1 MKTLLSAILFTI
13 LVSISLNSC
22 DPAIGYE
29 YYLNNKSD
37 KKLKIF
43 YTGMGF
49 NDTTKTVFALPRTEI
64 LFYDTEIWGKDPH
77 DEQDDFLRIFDTLS
91 ITPTDT
97 SKLLIDYLKRI
108 NWTYSN
114 DIGHLGF
121 IKTGTNI
128 YKLEITNDDFGK

>member
-1 MKTLLSAILFTI
+1 MKTFLSILLFVFLISTI
-13 LVSISLNSC
+13 LNSC

-29 YYLNNKSD
+29 YYLSNKSD

-43 YTGMGF
+43 YTGHGF
-49 NDTTKTVFALPRTEI
+49 NDSSKTVFVHPRTEL
-64 LFYDTEIWGKDPH
+64 LFYETEIWGSNPH
-77 DEQDDFLRIFDTLS
+77 DEQDDFLQIFDTLS

-97 SKLLIDYLKRI
+97 SKLLKDYLQRI
-108 NWTYSN
+108 NWSYSN

-128 YKLEITNDDFGK
+128 YKLELTNDNFQD

>member
-1 MKTLLSAILFTI
+1 MKTLLTAGLLTI

-22 DPAIGYE
+22 DPAISYE

-49 NDTTKTVFALPRTEI
+49 NDTTKTVFALPKTEI
-64 LFYDTEIWGKDPH
+64 LFYDTEIWGSNPH
-77 DEQDDFLRIFDTLS
+77 DEQDDFLKIFDTLS

-97 SKLLIDYLKRI
+97 SKLLIDYLQRI

-114 DIGHLGF
+114 HIGYLGF
-121 IKTGTNI
+121 IKTGANI

>member
-1 MKTLLSAILFTI
+1 MKTILSTGTFVI
-13 LVSISLNSC
+13 LVSILLNSC

-43 YTGMGF
+43 YTGLGF
-49 NDTTKTVFALPRTEI
+49 NDTTKTVFVQPRTKL
-64 LFYDTEIWGKDPH
+64 LFYDTEIWGKNPH
-77 DEQDDFLRIFDTLS
+77 DEENDFLRIFDTLS

-97 SKLLIDYLKRI
+97 SKLLIDYLQRS
-108 NWTYSN
+108 NWVYSN
-114 DIGHLGF
+114 DIGHIGF

-128 YKLEITNDDFGK
+128 YKLEITNDNFEK